1 MSDILSAFLTSLVRS
16 FKVVAQSRS
25 DITGWF
31 ISAIIIIDNN
41 ESCDNDD
48 NDNYHD
54 NDNNDNDKIND
65 NNNNYNN
72 YNNNNIDQ

>member
-16 FKVVAQSRS
+16 FKVVAQSKS

-48 NDNYHD
+48 ND
-54 NDNNDNDKIND
+54 DNDKINDNDND

-72 YNNNNIDQ
+72 YNNNNINK